1 MSIIHLV
8 RDFEEVVFNYGK
20 EKGLIFSENNRT
32 QAVIRILNFYRK
44 IGIGNKKVIS
54 YARNIK
60 IPKKYQKR
68 VESVLN
74 YLSRG
79 GDITVNDTLRMY
91 KNDDI
96 RMYNFDCITDTI
108 VEVIT
113 TCNTY
118 TLLTV
123 HLL

>member
-1 MSIIHLV
+1 MYLDINRFIIAKNYRVLKRIWMVV
-8 RDFEEVVFNYGK
+8 RV
-20 EKGLIFSENNRT
+20 
-32 QAVIRILNFYRK
+32 AYRF
-44 IGIGNKKVIS
+44 II
-54 YARNIK
+54 A
-60 IPKKYQKR
+60 
-68 VESVLN
+68 
-74 YLSRG
+74 
-79 GDITVNDTLRMY
+79 VNDTLRMY

-96 RMYNFDCITDTI
+96 RMYNFNCITDTI

>member
-1 MSIIHLV
+1 MLDSKSITSYGVIMEIYKSMKSEFNQLSFRV
-8 RDFEEVVFNYGK
+8 R
-20 EKGLIFSENNRT
+20 LILI
-32 QAVIRILNFYRK
+32 VH
-44 IGIGNKKVIS
+44 
-54 YARNIK
+54 
-60 IPKKYQKR
+60 
-68 VESVLN
+68 
-74 YLSRG
+74 
-79 GDITVNDTLRMY
+79 VNDTLRMY

-96 RMYNFDCITDTI
+96 RMYNFNCITDTI

>member
-1 MSIIHLV
+1 MEHIDEFL
-8 RDFEEVVFNYGK
+8 
-20 EKGLIFSENNRT
+20 
-32 QAVIRILNFYRK
+32 
-44 IGIGNKKVIS
+44 
-54 YARNIK
+54 
-60 IPKKYQKR
+60 
-68 VESVLN
+68 SVLTIALDTLYYKDQ
-74 YLSRG
+74 YLINHESMRH
-79 GDITVNDTLRMY
+79 TVNDTLRMY

-96 RMYNFDCITDTI
+96 RMYNFNCITDTI

>member
-1 MSIIHLV
+1 MEIINWFGFAMLP
-8 RDFEEVVFNYGK
+8 
-20 EKGLIFSENNRT
+20 
-32 QAVIRILNFYRK
+32 
-44 IGIGNKKVIS
+44 IGIIIS
-54 YARNIK
+54 ILLIIFGTIN
-60 IPKKYQKR
+60 
-68 VESVLN
+68 
-74 YLSRG
+74 
-79 GDITVNDTLRMY
+79 VNDTLRMY

>member
-1 MSIIHLV
+1 MTILEKVQAGCKEYTLIEKV
-8 RDFEEVVFNYGK
+8 GFNH
-20 EKGLIFSENNRT
+20 E
-32 QAVIRILNFYRK
+32 Q
-44 IGIGNKKVIS
+44 GNLFKVM
-54 YARNIK
+54 N
-60 IPKKYQKR
+60 
-68 VESVLN
+68 
-74 YLSRG
+74 
-79 GDITVNDTLRMY
+79 VNDTLRMY

-96 RMYNFDCITDTI
+96 RMYNFNCITDTI